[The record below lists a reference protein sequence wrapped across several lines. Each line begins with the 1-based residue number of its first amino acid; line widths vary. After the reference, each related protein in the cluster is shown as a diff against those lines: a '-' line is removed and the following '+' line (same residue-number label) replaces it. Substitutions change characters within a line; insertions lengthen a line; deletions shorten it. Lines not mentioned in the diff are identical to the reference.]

1 MYAYNTKPFKKF
13 FKDEPEPIIT
23 FDFAMPKG
31 YENAPFNTQQLQDI
45 NHWLQTN
52 AENILFIYGGSD
64 PWSATA
70 VNLKKNDKCR
80 KYIKANMDHKCRIA
94 SFENLTRSAIIK
106 VLKSWLTRT
115 EVEEEIEEVLIY

>member
-52 AENILFIYGGSD
+52 AKTFFSFTGEVILERHG
-64 PWSATA
+64 
-70 VNLKKNDKCR
+70 CR
-80 KYIKANMDHKCRIA
+80 FEEKRQMPQVHQSQHGPQMSHCKFSKTLPVQPLSKY
-94 SFENLTRSAIIK
+94 
-106 VLKSWLTRT
+106 
-115 EVEEEIEEVLIY
+115 

>member
-52 AENILFIYGGSD
+52 A
-64 PWSATA
+64 
-70 VNLKKNDKCR
+70 R
-80 KYIKANMDHKCRIA
+80 KH
-94 SFENLTRSAIIK
+94 SFHLRGK
-106 VLKSWLTRT
+106 
-115 EVEEEIEEVLIY
+115 